1 MSSGEHPRVF
11 ISYAHDSA
19 EHQDLVRQFATFLQA
34 QLGVEVFFDQWADS
48 HRLDWSLWASQHLT
62 KADFV
67 LAIASPAYK
76 RRAEGDEVADVGRGS
91 QFEAAMIRDNLTR
104 NLPRETRR
112 ILPVVLP
119 GRRVEEIPSF
129 LNAHSTTRYE
139 ITEFT
144 LEGAASLL
152 AAFTGV
158 PRFAPPKIG
167 EWVGAWHA
175 NKPVDRPASGAQ
187 LLTTVLQPVART
199 SDIRFTGAE
208 IDGMHRG
215 TSIVYRPQLFASDPQ
230 GVVEYNLSRRYRR
243 FESVA
248 GVLDDADEA
257 DQVGYFQVFLDNV
270 PQGQF
275 EARMGKPAWIQCD
288 LTNVL
293 RMKLVTWRPGMTV
306 HPLAAGAAMAVGKS
320 NRLPSLGWGDPA
332 LVE

>member
-1 MSSGEHPRVF
+1 MSIGEHPRVF

-19 EHQDLVRQFATFLQA
+19 GHQDLVRQFATFLQT
-34 QLGVEVFFDQWADS
+34 QLGVEVFFDQWVDG

-76 RRAEGDEVADVGRGS
+76 RRAEGDEVSDVGRGS

-104 NLPRETRR
+104 DLPRETRR

-119 GRRVEEIPSF
+119 GRSVDEIPSF

-144 LEGAASLL
+144 LEGTASLL

-158 PRFAPPKIG
+158 PRFAPPRIG
-167 EWVGAWHA
+167 DWVGAQQA
-175 NKPVDRPASGAQ
+175 SRPANSPISGAQ
-187 LLTTVLQPVART
+187 LLTTVLQPVAST

-215 TSIVYRPQLFASDPQ
+215 NSIVYRPQLFANDPR
-230 GVVEYNLSRRYRR
+230 GVVEFNLSRRYRR

-257 DQVGYFQVFLDNV
+257 DQVGQFQVFLDNV
-270 PQGQF
+270 PQGQL
-275 EARMGKPAWIQCD
+275 EARIGKPAWIQCD
-288 LTNVL
+288 VINVL
-293 RMKLVTWRPGMTV
+293 RMKLVAWRPGMTL
-306 HPLAAGAAMAVGKS
+306 HPLAAGAAMAVGRS
-320 NRLPSLGWGDPA
+320 NQLPSLGWGDPT

>member
-1 MSSGEHPRVF
+1 MSIGEHPQVF
-11 ISYAHDSA
+11 ISYAHDSS

-34 QLGVEVFFDQWADS
+34 QLGVEVFFDQWVAGY
-48 HRLDWSLWASQHLT
+48 RLDWSLWASQHLT

-104 NLPRETRR
+104 DLPRATRR

-119 GRRVEEIPSF
+119 GRHIDEIPSF

-144 LEGAASLL
+144 LEGAADLL

-167 EWVGAWHA
+167 AWVGARNA
-175 NKPVDRPASGAQ
+175 NRPPGTPASGSQ

-199 SDIRFTGAE
+199 SDIGFTGAE

-215 TSIVYRPQLFASDPQ
+215 SSIVYRPQLFANDPR

-257 DQVGYFQVFLDNV
+257 EQVGYFQVFLDNV

-275 EARMGKPAWIQCD
+275 EARLGKPAWIQCD
-288 LTNVL
+288 LTNAL
-293 RMKLVTWRPGMTV
+293 RMKLVAWRPGMTL

-320 NRLPSLGWGDPA
+320 NQLPSLGWGDPA

>member
-1 MSSGEHPRVF
+1 MSAGERPRVF
-11 ISYAHDSA
+11 ISYAHDST
-19 EHQDLVRQFATFLQA
+19 EHQDLVRQFATFLQCR
-34 QLGVEVFFDQWADS
+34 LGVEVFFDQWVDG

-67 LAIASPAYK
+67 LAIASPDYK
-76 RRAEGDEVADVGRGS
+76 RRAEGDEVADIGRGS
-91 QFEAAMIRDNLTR
+91 QFEAAMIRDNLTKD
-104 NLPRETRR
+104 LPRATRR

-139 ITEFT
+139 ISEFT
-144 LEGAASLL
+144 LEGAADLL

-158 PRFAPPKIG
+158 PRFAPPEIG

-175 NKPVDRPASGAQ
+175 RRPAGEPVRGAQ
-187 LLTTVLQPVART
+187 LLTTILRPVAST
-199 SDIRFTGAE
+199 SDIRFTSAE

-215 TSIVYRPQLFASDPQ
+215 SSIVYRPQLFANDPQ
-230 GVVEYNLSRRYRR
+230 GVVEYNLGRRYRR

-257 DQVGYFQVFLDNV
+257 DQVGCFQVFLDNV

-275 EARMGKPAWIQCD
+275 ETRLGKPAWIQCD

-293 RMKLVTWRPGMTV
+293 RMKLVAWRPGTTR
-306 HPLAAGAAMAVGKS
+306 HPVAAGMAMAAGLS